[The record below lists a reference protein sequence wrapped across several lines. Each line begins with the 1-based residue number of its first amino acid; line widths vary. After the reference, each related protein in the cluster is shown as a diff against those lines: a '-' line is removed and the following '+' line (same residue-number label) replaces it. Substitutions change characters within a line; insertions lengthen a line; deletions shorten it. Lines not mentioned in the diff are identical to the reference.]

1 VTDTYAPP
9 LTNGPAP
16 RITPGDAQMV
26 ALRRGVRAV
35 SLWLAKDAGQGYVL
49 GRGTG
54 GNAAGVLQHGPEYPE
69 AAKL

>member
-49 GRGTG
+49 GRGNWRERCWST
-54 GNAAGVLQHGPEYPE
+54 AAR
-69 AAKL
+69 A